1 MDTRALTSY
10 VSPTFVER
18 PPALLALVPES
29 DRPFYE
35 LFCSTFKVGKVIS
48 FRLASAKLFGIFG
61 NNQQNVA
68 DETRRMFVPPPG
80 YLFNQNDL
88 EGAEAVAVA
97 MLCTDGNFREC
108 VRRRVKIHNFVCIK
122 IFGSLFAEY
131 LTESEVEALTPVTL
145 AEHPLYKTI
154 VKLCKAL
161 KIEYDLAKRT
171 VHGSNYSMGWRTF
184 QINVLKETKGRV
196 HLTAAQCKHLLAS
209 YFDLFPEVREY
220 QVLTEER
227 VKQLEQVF
235 NLFGHPAR
243 FVQRFTSSLARL
255 AISWGPQSTI
265 GVATVLAALEHQSY
279 IERKGCNWHLHNI
292 VHDSCLQ
299 SAPEDEIV
307 DASNTLAKHMS
318 IELTS
323 PIDGWKFTIGVEKQI
338 GRNWG
343 KWDETENPEG
353 LKVAA

>member
-1 MDTRALTSY
+1 
-10 VSPTFVER
+10 
-18 PPALLALVPES
+18 
-29 DRPFYE
+29 
-35 LFCSTFKVGKVIS
+35 
-48 FRLASAKLFGIFG
+48 
-61 NNQQNVA
+61 
-68 DETRRMFVPPPG
+68 MFVPAPG
-80 YLFNQNDL
+80 YSFVQADL

-131 LTESEVEALTPVTL
+131 LNETEVEALTPVTL
-145 AEHPLYKTI
+145 AEHPLYKKI

-161 KIEYDLAKRT
+161 KTEYDLAKRT

-196 HLTAAQCKHLLAS
+196 NLTAAQCKHLLNS
-209 YFDLFPEVREY
+209 YFELFPEVREY

-243 FVQRFTSSLARL
+243 FVQRFTSSLTRL

-279 IERKGCNWHLHNI
+279 IERNACNWHLHNI

-299 SAPEDEIV
+299 SAPTDEIV
-307 DASNTLAKHMS
+307 DASNILAKHMS
-318 IELTS
+318 IELVS

-343 KWDETENPEG
+343 KFSDDKDDLNLEG

>member
-1 MDTRALTSY
+1 MNDLAPY
-10 VSPTFVER
+10 ISPVFVQR
-18 PPALLALVPES
+18 PPALLSLISEAE
-29 DRPFYE
+29 RPFYE

-80 YLFNQNDL
+80 FLFNQNDF

-108 VRRRVKIHNFVCIK
+108 VRRKVKIHNFVCIK
-122 IFGSLFAEY
+122 IFGSLFADY
-131 LTESEVEALTPVTL
+131 LTPAEVEALTPVSL
-145 AEHPLYKTI
+145 AEHPQY
-154 VKLCKAL
+154 KAL
-161 KIEYDLAKRT
+161 VKRCKFLKVEYDLAKRT
-171 VHGSNYSMGWRTF
+171 VHGSNYSMGWQTF

-196 HLTAAQCKHLLAS
+196 FLTAAQCKHLLGA

-220 QVLTEER
+220 QVLTEEKT
-227 VKQLEQVF
+227 KQLEQIF

-243 FVQRFTSSLARL
+243 FVQRFTSALARL

-279 IERKGCNWHLHNI
+279 IEKHRRNWHLHNI

-299 SAPEDEIV
+299 SMPEAEAAE
-307 DASNTLAKHMS
+307 ASDVLAKHMS